1 MFFFSFVQF
10 HMYRKLVSFFCMPRM
25 LCVKIQVYLTE
36 KRNKTY
42 ESGND
47 FLDLLKTKT
56 VVVKDSGSAKV
67 FTSSRLR
74 RIFQLSHCHTDE
86 IFWIVSSIK
95 ISF

>member
-1 MFFFSFVQF
+1 
-10 HMYRKLVSFFCMPRM
+10 M

-67 FTSSRLR
+67 FTSLRLR